1 MIKKKVGL
9 LLITGVVVLAGVTY
23 MVGAYKKLSESNDK
37 LTQVLAESE
46 VKIASIEDLVKTLEE
61 ENLNVKNE
69 NEVLRVELSELQE
82 QYEEL
87 NGKYQKEIAPVS
99 FKE

>member
-61 ENLNVKNE
+61 
-69 NEVLRVELSELQE
+69 
-82 QYEEL
+82 
-87 NGKYQKEIAPVS
+87 
-99 FKE
+99 